1 MRVQPIRF
9 LRHGGIAFGSIM
21 AVAVGIVWLAG
32 DAPAAQAQTST
43 NVSIIGNQFNP
54 ARITVAPGTRVTWT
68 NNDGV
73 AHNAT
78 SVMRG
83 VFATTNLGSGVSSTI
98 TFSQTGTFE
107 YECTIHPSMRG
118 TVTVQSAAP
127 QPTFVPVPTSTPVPS
142 SSPSP
147 EPSATPAPAP
157 TAQPSASPS
166 PSAMPTPSP
175 SASPS
180 PAASPT
186 PSAGRFGPF
195 ATEWTRRGF
204 SLRVEPDGTASA
216 SWRVYRWCADDP
228 TPPCDALNGSEI
240 VSGGMATLA
249 FTEVDGT
256 VVTGEALT
264 STDAKTLATQPDG
277 GTVSLLVLTNGI
289 AILTQGSNA
298 TVLCNAEFRNAPR
311 AVQMAFP
318 CGA

>member
-1 MRVQPIRF
+1 MHASVTYV
-9 LRHGGIAFGSIM
+9 LRRGVALALAM
-21 AVAVGIVWLAG
+21 AVVSGIVWLAG
-32 DAPAAQAQTST
+32 DSPAAQAQTST
-43 NVSIIGNQFNP
+43 NVSISGFQFNP

-83 VFATTNLGSGVSSTI
+83 VFATTNLGSGVSATI
-98 TFSQTGTFE
+98 TFSQIGTFE
-107 YECTIHPSMRG
+107 YECTIHPAMRG

-127 QPTFVPVPTSTPVPS
+127 QPTFVPVPTPTPTIA
-142 SSPSP
+142 PSP
-147 EPSATPAPAP
+147 EPSATPTATP
-157 TAQPSASPS
+157 TALPSASPS
-166 PSAMPTPSP
+166 PSAMPTPS
-175 SASPS
+175 ASPS
-180 PAASPT
+180 VTPAA
-186 PSAGRFGPF
+186 SAGRFGPF

-228 TPPCDALNGSEI
+228 TPPCDALNGGEI
-240 VSGGMATLA
+240 VAGGMATLA
-249 FTEVDGT
+249 FTEVDGS
-256 VVTGEALT
+256 VITGEVLT
-264 STDAKTLATQPDG
+264 SADAKTLATQPDG

-311 AVQMAFP
+311 AVQLAFP